1 MKIAPV
7 SAPAQASDPKHPD
20 HDRWVKDRTLKME
33 VDHAKA
39 VGLPIRVA
47 EAENTRLL
55 ERSER
60 IERDKKPATK
70 KDKPAAATPNMGRK
84 ARVAERGVTVK
95 AAKPELSILK
105 LSPCGRC
112 GLCRNCQREKR
123 VMLIVSKRKEDR
135 FYKALADSLFLF
147 TLNCSGGL
155 GRFADMRKRDRDR
168 AITAKAE
175 EVCDASVLRLGE
187 WKR

>member
-1 MKIAPV
+1 MKIDSV

-20 HDRWVKDRTLKME
+20 HDRWLKETTLKME

-39 VGLPIRVA
+39 VGLPLRVA
-47 EAENTRLL
+47 EAENLRML

-60 IERDKKPATK
+60 IAKDSKPAPAK
-70 KDKPAAATPNMGRK
+70 KQKAAITPNMGRSQ
-84 ARVAERGVTVK
+84 RVKERGVTVK

-123 VMLIVSKRKEDR
+123 VMLIASKRKTDT
-135 FYKALADSLFLF
+135 YMKALSDSLFLF
-147 TLNCSGGL
+147 VLNASAGM
-155 GRFADMRKRDRDR
+155 GRFADMPKRDRDR
-168 AITAKAE
+168 AIAAKAT
-175 EVCDASVLRLGE
+175 EVCDASIRLLGE
-187 WKR
+187 WKK